1 MKTSKLQILFSL
13 IIFSFGHSQIE
24 QINKIDSIYDKKKE
38 EIPVKNK
45 TSKKYWKYASEI
57 NSSRIAEYDKILNQI
72 YQKDSAEIPELKP
85 QTEDKIISY
94 KNNGI
99 GGFRNDISKNIDL
112 TEHPYLPNLIGTTLK
127 TELKW
132 IVDENGM
139 IKKVEA
145 KGENEAF
152 NTLSKIALYK
162 TSGNWIPAQKEGNN
176 IKSSFR
182 FPIISQID

>member
-1 MKTSKLQILFSL
+1 MKTNKLTILFSL
-13 IIFSFGHSQIE
+13 FVFSFYYSQIDE
-24 QINKIDSIYDKKKE
+24 INEIDKVFDKKTAK
-38 EIPVKNK
+38 IPVKNK
-45 TSKKYWKYASEI
+45 NSKKYWKYATEI
-57 NSSRIAEYDKILNQI
+57 NVERIAEYDKLLNQI
-72 YQKDSAEIPELKP
+72 FIKDSTEIPELKP
-85 QTEDKIISY
+85 QQEDKIISY

-99 GGFRNDISKNIDL
+99 GGFRNDISKNLDI
-112 TEHPYLPNLIGTTLK
+112 TEHPFLPNLVGMQLK

-132 IVDENGM
+132 IVDENGK
-139 IKKVEA
+139 IRKVEA

-162 TSGNWIPAQKEGNN
+162 TEGNWIPAQKEGEN